1 MSPPKAS
8 LKPRKSA
15 VQARS
20 AATVD
25 ALHTATLQVLTAQGL
40 VRCTTTRVAERA
52 GMSVGSLYQ
61 YYPNRDALL
70 AAVLEKHL
78 VHVAETVEQACD
90 HHQGT
95 TVAEMAS
102 GFVTAFLAVKLMD
115 PTASKALYAIS
126 GERGGAELVARIGQ
140 RMVTAVAAMLAT
152 ASDARFED
160 PSLTAAISISAV
172 VGPVRALLEG
182 NATPAYEAGLEQ
194 QVIRL
199 LRAYLQTYQSL
210 SIDRQGAS
218 S

>member
-1 MSPPKAS
+1 MSTPKAS

-20 AATVD
+20 AATVE

-70 AAVLEKHL
+70 AAVMEKHL
-78 VHVAETVEQACD
+78 VHVAQTVEQACD
-90 HHQGT
+90 QHQGT

-115 PTASKALYAIS
+115 PTASKALYAIAA
-126 GERGGAELVARIGQ
+126 ERGGAELVARINK
-140 RMVTAVAAMLAT
+140 RMVGAVAAMLGT
-152 ASDARFED
+152 ASDARFDD
-160 PSLTAAISISAV
+160 PFLTAAISISAV
-172 VGPVRALLEG
+172 VGPVRTLLEG

-194 QVIRL
+194 QVTRL
-199 LRAYLQTYQSL
+199 LRAYLQTFQSPP
-210 SIDRQGAS
+210 IDRERAPK
-218 S
+218 

>member
-90 HHQGT
+90 QHQGT

-210 SIDRQGAS
+210 SIDRQGAPS
-218 S
+218 

>member
-1 MSPPKAS
+1 MSTLKAS

-20 AATVD
+20 AATVE

-90 HHQGT
+90 QYQGT

-115 PTASKALYAIS
+115 PTASKALYAIA
-126 GERGGAELVARIGQ
+126 GERGGAELVARINK
-140 RMVTAVAAMLAT
+140 RMVAAIAAMLAM

-160 PSLTAAISISAV
+160 PSLTAAISLSAV

-182 NATPAYEAGLEQ
+182 NASAAFEAGLEQ
-194 QVIRL
+194 QVTRML
-199 LRAYLQTYQSL
+199 GAYLQTYQSL
-210 SIDRQGAS
+210 T
-218 S
+218 

>member
-1 MSPPKAS
+1 MSTPKAS

-20 AATVD
+20 TATVE

-90 HHQGT
+90 QHQGA

-115 PTASKALYAIS
+115 PTASKALYAIAA
-126 GERGGAELVARIGQ
+126 ERGGAELVARINK
-140 RMVTAVAAMLAT
+140 RMVGAVAAMLGT
-152 ASDARFED
+152 ASDARFDD
-160 PSLTAAISISAV
+160 PFLTAAISISAV
-172 VGPVRALLEG
+172 VGPVRTLLEG

-194 QVIRL
+194 QVTRL
-199 LRAYLQTYQSL
+199 LRAYLQTFQSPP
-210 SIDRQGAS
+210 IDRERAPK
-218 S
+218 